1 MSDRDRPVPG
11 RRARLICPCKDT
23 LSVPK
28 NNSDE
33 HTISMAVRR
42 VMQRKARIESQK
54 ELAELVLKELRKD
67 NPEVRVG
74 AARIRRIAVTS
85 GAARLEIDYR
95 ETDRKDLPDICPV
108 CGSGM
113 SSIMNNTLDGEL
125 TEIKRNCSVCPF
137 TVGKTVLVPGRYCF
151 VRSTGEVNAEE
162 LRIRKL
168 KKAASLLRQ
177 ASRLIDDAVENTNF
191 PERGEYAREM
201 IDEIVN
207 SREMTGSIPNLISDV
222 RSEGHRDP
230 LWTEPLSTPKYP
242 DRKGI

>member
-1 MSDRDRPVPG
+1 M
-11 RRARLICPCKDT
+11 
-23 LSVPK
+23 PK

-33 HTISMAVRR
+33 HTITMAVRR
-42 VMQRKARIESQK
+42 VMQRKTRIESQK
-54 ELAELVLKELRKD
+54 ELAECVLRELRKD
-67 NPEVRVG
+67 DPDVRVS

-85 GAARLEIDYR
+85 GAAKLEIDYR
-95 ETDRKDLPDICPV
+95 ETDKKALPDICPV

-113 SSIMNNTLDGEL
+113 SSIMNNTLDGDL
-125 TEIKRNCSVCPF
+125 TEIKRNCTVCPF

-151 VRSTGEVNAEE
+151 VRSTAEVNAEE

-168 KKAASLLRQ
+168 KKAASLLRN
-177 ASRLIDDAVENTNF
+177 ASRLIDEALENTNF
-191 PERGEYAREM
+191 PERGEYSKEM
-201 IDEIVN
+201 IDEIVS

-242 DRKGI
+242 DRKDI